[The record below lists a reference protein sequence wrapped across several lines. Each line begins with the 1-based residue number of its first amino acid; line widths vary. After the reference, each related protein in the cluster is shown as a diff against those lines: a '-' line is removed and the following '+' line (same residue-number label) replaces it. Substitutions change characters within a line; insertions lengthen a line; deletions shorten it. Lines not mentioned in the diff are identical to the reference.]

1 MTRVPDRRAEFPRLA
16 RTIHAASGR
25 GVLYVTGGGT
35 GTLAALLSEPGASAT
50 VLEAAIP
57 YAEQALEELIG
68 ARPEQSCSP
77 ATARDLAMRAFLRA
91 RQLGGGFGFAVTA
104 SLATTVPKRGAHRA
118 HMAFQDTDRT
128 RTWSVEFIKE
138 GAVRA
143 REEAAL
149 TDLALRAIAASLGI
163 GEAPSDGYQEAIGTA
178 EQTALILGTQTHVG
192 ASARGI
198 LPGAFN
204 PLHDGH
210 RAMHADAE
218 RRLGQRVAYELC
230 VANVDKPPLN
240 HHDIAW
246 RLQQFDPD
254 EVVLTS
260 TPTFLAK
267 ARALG
272 PVTFVVGTDTI
283 ARIAKP
289 RYYQPSNAAARDA
302 AVAELA
308 ALGCR
313 FLVYGR
319 ATPLGFTDL
328 LNLPLPQALKEL
340 CTGVTEEDFRVDISS
355 SELRAQDRRSPP

>member
-1 MTRVPDRRAEFPRLA
+1 MTQVLDPPSALQRIVRN
-16 RTIHAASGR
+16 IHAAPGR
-25 GVLYVTGGGT
+25 GVVYVTGGGA
-35 GTLAALLSEPGASAT
+35 GMLAALLGEPGASAT
-50 VLEAAIP
+50 VLEAGIP
-57 YAEQALEELIG
+57 YAEQALDELIG
-68 ARPEQSCSP
+68 THPEQSCSP

-91 RQLGGGFGFAVTA
+91 RQLGGGFGFAITA

-118 HMAFQDTDRT
+118 HVAFQDSGRT
-128 RTWSVEFIKE
+128 RTWSVEFAKD

-149 TDLALRAIAASLGI
+149 TDLALRAVAASLGI
-163 GEAPSDGYQEAIGTA
+163 GEAPPDGYQEAIGTA
-178 EQTALILGTQTHVG
+178 EQTALILRAQTHAGEAAPV
-192 ASARGI
+192 I

-218 RRLGQRVAYELC
+218 RRLGKRVAYELC

-240 HHDIAW
+240 HHDIAS
-246 RLQQFDPD
+246 RLRQFDPD
-254 EVVLTS
+254 QVVLTS

-283 ARIAKP
+283 VRVAEP
-289 RYYQPSNAAARDA
+289 RYYEGGNSDRDA

-308 ALGCR
+308 TIGCR

-319 ATPLGFTDL
+319 ITPQGFTTL
-328 LNLPLPQALKEL
+328 PEVPLPQGLREL
-340 CTGVTEEDFRVDISS
+340 CTGVAEGDFRVDISS
-355 SELRAQDRRSPP
+355 SELRAQGRLSPA

>member
-1 MTRVPDRRAEFPRLA
+1 MRVPEPPGELPRVARA
-16 RTIHAASGR
+16 IHAASGR
-25 GVLYVTGGGT
+25 GVLYVTGGGA
-35 GTLAALLSEPGASAT
+35 GMLAALLSEPGASAT
-50 VLEAAIP
+50 VLEAGVP
-57 YAEQALEELIG
+57 YAEQALQELLG

-91 RQLGGGFGFAVTA
+91 RQLGGGFGFAITA

-118 HMAFQDTDRT
+118 HVAFQDAGRT
-128 RTWSVEFIKE
+128 RTWSMEFIKN

-143 REEAAL
+143 QEEEAL
-149 TDLALRAIAASLGI
+149 SDLALRALAASLGI
-163 GEAPSDGYQEAIGTA
+163 GEAPADGYQEVIGTA
-178 EQTALILGTQTHVG
+178 EQTGLILGTLTHVG
-192 ASARGI
+192 SSAPAI

-210 RAMHADAE
+210 RAMRADAE
-218 RRLGQRVAYELC
+218 RRLGRRVAYELC
-230 VANVDKPPLN
+230 IANVDKPPLN
-240 HHDIAW
+240 HHDIAS

-289 RYYQPSNAAARDA
+289 RYYEAGSTAARDA

-308 ALGCR
+308 TVGCR

-319 ATPLGFTDL
+319 ITPEGFTTLQDV
-328 LNLPLPQALKEL
+328 PLPQPLRGL
-340 CTGVTEEDFRVDISS
+340 CTGVAEEDFRMDISS
-355 SELRAQDRRSPP
+355 SELRAEGQRSPD